1 MSLSSCKVEYV
12 GSTTIAHLS
21 RKDEQP
27 RVHTRKCVHKHVC
40 VCVLYVKAYIYSN
53 MCVIIFTYVIIYIS
67 VTVCEVNYE
76 CVCIYIIFV

>member
-40 VCVLYVKAYIYSN
+40 VCVVCKSIYIFEYV
-53 MCVIIFTYVIIYIS
+53 CVIIFTYVIIYI
-67 VTVCEVNYE
+67 
-76 CVCIYIIFV
+76 YIGHCM